1 MDDSNHEMMNM
12 MTHQMATVFNP
23 VIENSTATYHAL
35 ATQMGRLA
43 DVLGVPDT
51 SANNANKMNNQNSA
65 GYIHNVE
72 NIPELLL
79 KTSLFLVETRMLMTL
94 FNN

>member
-12 MTHQMATVFNP
+12 MTHQMATVFNL

-35 ATQMGRLA
+35 ATQMGRLV

-51 SANNANKMNNQNSA
+51 SADNANKMNNQNSA
-65 GYIHNVE
+65 GSFTMWRTFQNYSSKHHYSWSK
-72 NIPELLL
+72 PEC
-79 KTSLFLVETRMLMTL
+79 
-94 FNN
+94 

>member
-1 MDDSNHEMMNM
+1 
-12 MTHQMATVFNP
+12 
-23 VIENSTATYHAL
+23 
-35 ATQMGRLA
+35 MGRLV

-51 SANNANKMNNQNSA
+51 SVDNANKMNNQNST